1 MPDHG
6 RPRRNPARL
15 LAPVALVVAIAAVGY
30 VVTNS
35 TGSDD
40 DDGGDNADRTT
51 EQRPRDDQ
59 SQQQRQRPQR
69 TFYRVRL
76 NDTLGL
82 IAEQTGVPVERI
94 EELNPELDAQNLIVG
109 QRIRLR
115 E

>member
-6 RPRRNPARL
+6 RPRQSPARL
-15 LAPVALVVAIAAVGY
+15 IAPVALVASLAAVAL
-30 VVTNS
+30 VVSSS
-35 TGSDD
+35 TGNDD
-40 DDGGDNADRTT
+40 NGGDGGSATRRAEPTAPQ
-51 EQRPRDDQ
+51 EGRRQP
-59 SQQQRQRPQR
+59 QRPQR

-82 IAEQTGVPVERI
+82 IAERTGVPVEQL
-94 EELNPELDAQNLIVG
+94 EALNPELDPQNLIVG

>member
-6 RPRRNPARL
+6 RPSRSPARL
-15 LAPVALVVAIAAVGY
+15 LAPVALLLALASVGY
-30 VVTNS
+30 VVANS
-35 TGSDD
+35 TGN
-40 DDGGDNADRTT
+40 DGGGDDSADRTT
-51 EQRPRDDQ
+51 EP
-59 SQQQRQRPQR
+59 RQRPDGRQEPRGPRR

-94 EELNPELDAQNLIVG
+94 EQLNPDLDPQNLIVG

>member
-6 RPRRNPARL
+6 RPRQSPARL
-15 LAPVALVVAIAAVGY
+15 IAPVALVASLAAVAL
-30 VVTNS
+30 VVSSS
-35 TGSDD
+35 TGNDD
-40 DDGGDNADRTT
+40 NGGDSGSATRTAEPT
-51 EQRPRDDQ
+51 APQERREP
-59 SQQQRQRPQR
+59 QRPQR

-82 IAEQTGVPVERI
+82 IAERTGVPVEQL
-94 EELNPELDAQNLIVG
+94 EALNPELDPQNLIVG

>member
-6 RPRRNPARL
+6 RPRRSPARL
-15 LAPVALVVAIAAVGY
+15 LAPVALVLAVVSVGWVVAA
-30 VVTNS
+30 T
-35 TGSDD
+35 TGSGDD
-40 DDGGDNADRTT
+40 NGGDNANRPA
-51 EQRPRDDQ
+51 EPRPRQDGR
-59 SQQQRQRPQR
+59 QQRQRPQR

-82 IAEQTGVPVERI
+82 IAEQTGVPVERL
-94 EELNPELDAQNLIVG
+94 EELNPELDPQNLIVG